1 MNEKGTISQTL
12 NIVLAILLLI
22 ALAVTVYSI
31 NQVRS
36 LQSEAKGKPT
46 EAKTNLRKLAKTA
59 SMTVSP
65 ENIIAGA
72 EYTIS
77 GTGHDTNTIVTFS
90 AATPGCCSSDIVGT
104 DANGNFSYTK
114 TSGTAGSYRVSSFQI
129 ADNGK
134 LIKMSEVSFT
144 VK

>member
-12 NIVLAILLLI
+12 NIALAILLLI
-22 ALAVTVYSI
+22 ALAVTIYSI

-36 LQSEAKGKPT
+36 LQSEAKGKP
-46 EAKTNLRKLAKTA
+46 ADQGVNLRKLAKTA
-59 SMTVSP
+59 EMAVSP
-65 ENIIAGA
+65 ENITAGE
-72 EYTIS
+72 EYTVN
-77 GTGHDTNTIVTFS
+77 GTGHDTDALVSFS

-114 TSGTAGSYRVSSFQI
+114 TSAKAGEYKISAFQL
-129 ADNGK
+129 ASNGK